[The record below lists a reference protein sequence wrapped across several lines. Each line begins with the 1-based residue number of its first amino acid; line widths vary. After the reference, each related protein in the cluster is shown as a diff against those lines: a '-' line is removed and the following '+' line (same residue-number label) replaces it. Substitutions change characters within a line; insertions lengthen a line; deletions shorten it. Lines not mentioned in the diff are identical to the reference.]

1 MKNSIERFNI
11 YILIYISLLIFF
23 GIFFLFSK
31 HEVGNDSSISDWL
44 INYSGGFVR
53 RGIIGEISIYISKL
67 LEIDLRDAIFF
78 FQTVIFSSYY
88 FLVYFF
94 FKKIEFNRLVLLSV
108 LSPIFILHPVA
119 EIEIL
124 GRKELFIF
132 FILILYYLLDVKNL
146 LNQLIFKIILFPL
159 AILIWEPVV
168 FFFTYLL
175 FIDLIFFK
183 VTKFDKKCFIVIFSY
198 IFSFIT
204 ISTIYLNPISEQD
217 FQLMKETLLN
227 NYNEICYMS
236 CSFVGNQL
244 SNSFSELLSIQ
255 SKLIKIEYVIRYTLI
270 IVIGFFPLGILLS
283 ISKLNFNY
291 RKVIFLKKNHNLLI
305 PFLIL
310 FIPSLL
316 LFLLMYDW
324 GRIVHISYTFTILTF
339 FLLYKKK
346 IISLNYESYFY
357 DYIFK
362 IKKSYFIFIFIIFCF
377 GWNPKVVV
385 SDDVASKP
393 IYATP
398 YKFYK
403 YFIKN

>member
-1 MKNSIERFNI
+1 MKNKVDKFHI
-11 YILIYISLLIFF
+11 YILTYISLLIFF
-23 GIFFLFSK
+23 GIFFLFFK

-67 LEIDLRDAIFF
+67 LEINLRDSIFF

-88 FLVYFF
+88 FLVYIFI
-94 FKKIEFNRLVLLSV
+94 KKLNFNRLVLLSL
-108 LSPIFILHPVA
+108 LSPVFILHPVA

-132 FILILYYLLDVKNL
+132 FILILYYLLNLKNL
-146 LNQLIFKIILFPL
+146 INQLIFKIILFPL
-159 AILIWEPVV
+159 AILIWEPVI

-183 VTKFDKKCFIVIFSY
+183 VTKFDKKLFIIVFSY
-198 IFSFIT
+198 LFSFIT
-204 ISTIYLNPISEQD
+204 ISSIYLHPITEQN
-217 FQLMKETLLN
+217 FQLMKEILLN
-227 NYNEICYMS
+227 NYNETCYMS
-236 CSFVGNQL
+236 CSYVGDQS
-244 SNSFSELLSIQ
+244 SNSFSELLFTHL
-255 SKLIKIEYVIRYTLI
+255 KFIKIEYLIRYTLI
-270 IVIGFFPLGILLS
+270 ILVGFFPLGILLS
-283 ISKLNFNY
+283 SSKLSFNY
-291 RKVIFLKKNHNLLI
+291 RKIILFKKNCNLLI

-324 GRIVHISYTFTILTF
+324 GRIVHISYTFAILTF

-346 IISLNYESYFY
+346 IIYLNNKSYLY
-357 DYIFK
+357 DYILK
-362 IKKSYFIFIFIIFCF
+362 IKRSYFIFIFIIFCF
-377 GWNPKVVV
+377 GWNPKVVI
-385 SDDVASKP
+385 SDDIASKP